1 MILRTLLTVSFAM
14 FAWVPA
20 SVLTFELSF
29 ADKCLLIS
37 ADTRHSASLDVETTL
52 HFLTSGKGTER
63 RSTN

>member
-37 ADTRHSASLDVETTL
+37 ADTRHS
-52 HFLTSGKGTER
+52 ER

>member
-1 MILRTLLTVSFAM
+1 MTDENRDDGMRVEVANGEQ
-14 FAWVPA
+14 
-20 SVLTFELSF
+20 TFELSF